1 MNAHAGHGL
10 KLAEDPLLSD
20 KGPTPELGTTFGQNL
35 WQRSRSERS
44 GAPPPSAKCGE
55 RPFSSWK
62 FTAYAAAAGSFAS
75 GAHAARSHGRGAG
88 VQGLSGRRAAI
99 WSTRETCASAYR
111 RSSVAASR

>member
-62 FTAYAAAAGSFAS
+62 FTAYAATDAAIGESNVTNPQVACS
-75 GAHAARSHGRGAG
+75 AIARSA
-88 VQGLSGRRAAI
+88 
-99 WSTRETCASAYR
+99 T
-111 RSSVAASR
+111 